1 MADILSQNQ
10 IDDLLKGINSGDVS
24 EEKSNIAGGRK
35 VKEYDFRS
43 PKKFTKEQLRTMD
56 SLHENLSRLLS
67 SYLSGVLRCFCEVSV
82 LQIEEQR
89 YYEFNNALPDS
100 ALIGLMDMKPQ
111 DKNINESTFLVDMAP
126 SIAYFMIDRLLGG
139 SGEGYNYN
147 REFSEIEMAIM
158 NHEFERLAHYIQE
171 SWRDYIDIE
180 CVLGSLE
187 TNTRLIQIYA
197 PEDIVVI
204 VALNVKI
211 RKVEGTL
218 TICIPA
224 AGLEEMMGDF
234 ISKYTRMIKR
244 TTDETKE
251 LVRKK
256 LIMSALNRSDLELK
270 AVIHEVQLD
279 MYDLLQL
286 QVDDVIP
293 LGKSVKSD
301 VCVKVD
307 NVPWFAA
314 KLGSVKTKKALKL
327 TALIKH

>member
-10 IDDLLKGINSGDVS
+10 IDNLLKGINSGDIE
-24 EEKSNIAGGRK
+24 EEKSSEIGGKK

-100 ALIGLMDMKPQ
+100 ALIGLLDMKPQ
-111 DKNINESTFLVDMAP
+111 DKNINESTLLVDLAP

-139 SGEGYNYN
+139 SGESYSFS
-147 REFSEIEMAIM
+147 REFSEIELSIM
-158 NHEFERLAHYIQE
+158 EHEFQRFAHYIQE
-171 SWRDYIDIE
+171 AWRDYIDIE
-180 CVLGSLE
+180 CTLGSLE

-211 RKVEGTL
+211 RKLEGTL

-224 AGLEEMMGDF
+224 VGLEEMMADF

-251 LVRKK
+251 QVRKQ
-256 LIMSALNRSDLELK
+256 LIMTALNRSDLELK
-270 AVIHEVQLD
+270 AVINEVQLD
-279 MYDLLQL
+279 MSDLLQL

-301 VCVKVD
+301 VCIKVD
-307 NVPWFAA
+307 NVPWFYG
-314 KLGSVKTKKALKL
+314 KLGSVKSKKALKL
-327 TALIKH
+327 TGLIQH